1 MATLNL
7 NTEDLPEPDS
17 LEPVPAGEYLVEIIE
32 SDAVQT
38 KAGNGERLAITF
50 AVIDGEF
57 RGRNIWDGI
66 NYRHSNPKAQEI
78 GQKQINA
85 LCRAIGFSG
94 HLEDSTQLHG
104 VPLLVRVIVE
114 QDDPQYRP
122 KNVVKAYKA
131 ANEAPA
137 PAAPSARAAAP
148 AATQARPAAASAAAA
163 SRPWKR

>member
-32 SDAVQT
+32 SDALQT

-50 AVIDGEF
+50 EVIDGEF
-57 RGRNIWDGI
+57 RGRKIWDGI
-66 NYRHSNPKAQEI
+66 SYRHSNPKAQEI

-104 VPLLVRVIVE
+104 TPLVVRVIVG

-122 KNVVKAYKA
+122 KNIVKAYKA

-137 PAAPSARAAAP
+137 PAAPPARAAAP
-148 AATQARPAAASAAAA
+148 TATQARPAAAPAAAA